1 VPPEQSI
8 LCGVGHASVIQLV
21 ANQYVSECR
30 TRVLRAISRSL
41 PLAQNRTSGSKW
53 TIFSGRMGVTRGLTL
68 PTTSEHNMVL
78 RLLIVKKFLN
88 DRPTRQ
94 KRVLILRADAERIA
108 NTPF

>member
-1 VPPEQSI
+1 
-8 LCGVGHASVIQLV
+8 
-21 ANQYVSECR
+21 
-30 TRVLRAISRSL
+30 
-41 PLAQNRTSGSKW
+41 
-53 TIFSGRMGVTRGLTL
+53 MGVTRGLTL